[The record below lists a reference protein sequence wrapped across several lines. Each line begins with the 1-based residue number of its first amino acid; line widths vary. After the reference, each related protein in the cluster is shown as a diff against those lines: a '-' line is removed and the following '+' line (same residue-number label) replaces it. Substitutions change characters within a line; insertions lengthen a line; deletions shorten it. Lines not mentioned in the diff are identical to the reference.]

1 MCGAKIAA
9 GLAALGTAEQ
19 AMATKWEAEPNTNV
33 PIHNINCALFTFFVT
48 FVAFC
53 SKFELSPYPF

>member
-1 MCGAKIAA
+1 
-9 GLAALGTAEQ
+9 
-19 AMATKWEAEPNTNV
+19 MATKWEAEPNTNV